1 MSKENGDYRVQLDVY
16 NGPLD
21 LLLYL
26 VRREEVDI
34 YDIPIAR
41 ITEQYLAYL
50 ERMPLMDLDSAGDF
64 LLMAATLMRIKARM
78 LLPKVTEEEEPE
90 EDPRRELVDQLL
102 EYQKFKE
109 AASTLK
115 DLEKENGRLKR
126 ERSDFQKA
134 LSKQTKTA
142 NTLKESYETLK
153 KGSSEYLSLKAS
165 YEKASED
172 LATKTKSQAELEE
185 ELKALQKSQ
194 TLQWFLGGACV
205 LFVGLIVGYMS
216 RRPRRRPSLL

>member
-1 MSKENGDYRVQLDVY
+1 MRLSVLFSLCFFLMVIPAHSETKYITDEIRVMVRSDPGGDRRIIAMPMSGTRVEVLKQSEDGWSKVRLPNEKEGWLLTRYLSQGLPSKEVVAKLKSEN
-16 NGPLD
+16 
-21 LLLYL
+21 
-26 VRREEVDI
+26 EVLRQR
-34 YDIPIAR
+34 AKTL
-41 ITEQYLAYL
+41 TE
-50 ERMPLMDLDSAGDF
+50 
-64 LLMAATLMRIKARM
+64 
-78 LLPKVTEEEEPE
+78 
-90 EDPRRELVDQLL
+90 
-102 EYQKFKE
+102 
-109 AASTLK
+109 
-115 DLEKENGRLKR
+115 ENGRLKK
-126 ERSDFQKA
+126 ERSDFQNA

-153 KGSSEYLSLKAS
+153 EGSSEYLSLKAS

-194 TLQWFLGGACV
+194 TLQWFLGGAGV